1 MSKKIAVHC
10 PTKQE
15 FHYAQ
20 TKMFEERG
28 WRDEDDKTYHDE
40 DWDRYKGETCLEV
53 TEGMY
58 CFKQW
63 YQGNGYKII
72 PASEYLEKENVGK
85 LKVGDRVRYM
95 DSLIG
100 IIGCIEGCTAF
111 MSECHDMETGRD
123 FRYPDGGCCDK
134 HKTFMGYTLNELQLV
149 ENKTNQ
155 PSGEQNKPKGNI
167 MSNIINFAK
176 DLVLSADEK
185 LLRKHGLKD
194 ECGNYTE
201 AYNELRRMSA
211 NKEFEPKAIEIAKKK
226 EAEET
231 KK

>member
-1 MSKKIAVHC
+1 MSEKIAVHC

-20 TKMFEERG
+20 TKMLNERG
-28 WRDEDDKTYHDE
+28 SWCNGDKKYHDE
-40 DWDRYKGETCLEV
+40 YWDRHKEETCLEV

-72 PASEYLEKENVGK
+72 PASEYLGETSSSGLRYSTYIMDEATPMTSMLYEYYK
-85 LKVGDRVRYM
+85 L
-95 DSLIG
+95 
-100 IIGCIEGCTAF
+100 T
-111 MSECHDMETGRD
+111 T
-123 FRYPDGGCCDK
+123 
-134 HKTFMGYTLNELQLV
+134 
-149 ENKTNQ
+149 
-155 PSGEQNKPKGNI
+155 SGEQNKPKGNI

-211 NKEFEPKAIEIAKKK
+211 NKEFEPKAVEIAKQK

-231 KK
+231 K